1 MFGNKHKEKLI
12 FLLYSN
18 AFNLLKF
25 SMIPYQ
31 RFKITPRLGDIF
43 HYRIFE
49 IQKNIFVSGHRE
61 VICKKLISSYGLD
74 IFFIFIYSV
83 GIKIIRRLIQI

>member
-1 MFGNKHKEKLI
+1 
-12 FLLYSN
+12 
-18 AFNLLKF
+18 
-25 SMIPYQ
+25 MIPYQ

-74 IFFIFIYSV
+74 IFFILIYSV
-83 GIKIIRRLIQI
+83 GILRYTSAHTDINCLKT